1 MTASVQNVIGRR
13 RNLIVRILKYL
24 SLTVFGI
31 VLFVLG
37 LLMVAVSILTPERLT
52 PIVERVATASLQ
64 DAEVKI
70 DKVELS
76 MRKQFPFLSAEIVN
90 FSIISTKM
98 QHLAPE
104 LRKDVPQWADT
115 VVSVDR
121 FNGGINIASLLIYKL
136 HLSDVTVDG
145 PALNA
150 VVVNDSI
157 CNYDIVAP
165 SEEPSEPF
173 DWTSLP
179 TIELKRFEIVNPR
192 TMHYLDVPSNTYIAA
207 DFKEAS
213 LSGKDAPLYH
223 LDFTGNVSTPSIAQY
238 LKLSDIAFA
247 LKGDLIWDQDT
258 PYRVGI
264 NNLNF
269 ELPLLKGKLNTDVN
283 FKDDLIV
290 EKLKLDFNPIQI
302 SEALALL
309 PESLCKE
316 YSIPAGIETNAQVEL
331 AAELTEPYNVSGTAL
346 PHGKLS
352 INVPDA
358 QFSWQDVKF
367 DNLAAEVE
375 VSMPNDNLDNVV
387 VDLKRINVRGPATDL
402 TIKGTVTNVMSD
414 PLFDG
419 NIIGTCDLAKLP
431 PVLSNMIPGSV
442 SGYLQAD
449 ARVVGSPSMFTPQD
463 FHRLKVEGEMS
474 VDRLLWQY
482 TDSVPNRVFANH
494 AVFSFGTNDK
504 SSKSGKVADSLLTAK
519 IKLDSAYIEQSE
531 IKMSLVDF
539 SFGVGVVNKY
549 RREGDRSIVPMG
561 GGMHIGNM
569 RMLMTSDST
578 VVRLGKADGTV
589 VMRSHNND
597 YKTPEFILDLGLK
610 HLGMG
615 SPSAKMMLSNAK
627 ANLIAY
633 KEPQGKR
640 AKEMSKLCD
649 SIKHANPKMQL
660 DSVYAFASRVY
671 SENHPHKQNV
681 AQVDSTE
688 VVDFGVDAGIK
699 RVLLGWAFKGSLSS
713 EKAGMYTPYFPLRNR
728 LSNVNVTFNNDSVR
742 LRDVTYKAGRSDFK
756 LTGSISNI
764 RRALTSGNRS
774 PLKLVFNLES
784 DTCDV
789 NELAAAVFAG
799 SDYMNRIAQSDQA
812 KINLSNVESEAQLE
826 KMITKQANIAATDS
840 MSAFLVPKN
849 IDAELHVHSH
859 NVIYS
864 DLLLHHLDGTISA
877 YDGSINMQGLK
888 AKSDVGSISL
898 TALYMGRNIDEL
910 KFGFG
915 MKVDD
920 FNINRFLKLVPAV
933 DSIMPIMRDFSG
945 IISAD
950 IAATSNITR
959 SMDID
964 MPSLQAAIKLSGDSL
979 VLIDPETFKIMSKWL
994 MFKDKNK
1001 NVIDH
1006 MAVQMTVEDNVM
1018 QLYPFIFD
1026 FDRYRLGVQ
1035 GSNDLAMNFNYHVA
1049 VLKSPIPF
1057 KFGINIKGNADKYKV
1072 RLGRA
1077 KFNEKTALQVTTI
1090 DTTRVNL
1097 VKQIQNVFRRGV
1109 RNSNFARVNVDEI
1122 KRSAKLATEDD
1133 TLSHLDSLR
1142 FIQEGLIDAPD
1153 TIQSEEV
1160 LKEKARNRKSSK
1172 NKKNKNKD
1180 AATAA
1185 GTSAAVAILMLAV
1198 LRRRRD
1204 NE

>member
-302 SEALALL
+302 SEALSLL

-352 INVPDA
+352 VNVPDA

-375 VSMPNDNLDNVV
+375 VSMPNDNLDKVV

-431 PVLSNMIPGSV
+431 PVLSSMIPGSV
-442 SGYLQAD
+442 SGYLQAFYVHTS
-449 ARVVGSPSMFTPQD
+449 RLPSP
-463 FHRLKVEGEMS
+463 
-474 VDRLLWQY
+474 
-482 TDSVPNRVFANH
+482 
-494 AVFSFGTNDK
+494 
-504 SSKSGKVADSLLTAK
+504 
-519 IKLDSAYIEQSE
+519 
-531 IKMSLVDF
+531 
-539 SFGVGVVNKY
+539 
-549 RREGDRSIVPMG
+549 
-561 GGMHIGNM
+561 
-569 RMLMTSDST
+569 
-578 VVRLGKADGTV
+578 
-589 VMRSHNND
+589 
-597 YKTPEFILDLGLK
+597 
-610 HLGMG
+610 
-615 SPSAKMMLSNAK
+615 
-627 ANLIAY
+627 
-633 KEPQGKR
+633 
-640 AKEMSKLCD
+640 
-649 SIKHANPKMQL
+649 
-660 DSVYAFASRVY
+660 
-671 SENHPHKQNV
+671 
-681 AQVDSTE
+681 
-688 VVDFGVDAGIK
+688 
-699 RVLLGWAFKGSLSS
+699 
-713 EKAGMYTPYFPLRNR
+713 
-728 LSNVNVTFNNDSVR
+728 
-742 LRDVTYKAGRSDFK
+742 
-756 LTGSISNI
+756 
-764 RRALTSGNRS
+764 
-774 PLKLVFNLES
+774 ES
-784 DTCDV
+784 
-789 NELAAAVFAG
+789 
-799 SDYMNRIAQSDQA
+799 
-812 KINLSNVESEAQLE
+812 
-826 KMITKQANIAATDS
+826 
-840 MSAFLVPKN
+840 
-849 IDAELHVHSH
+849 
-859 NVIYS
+859 
-864 DLLLHHLDGTISA
+864 
-877 YDGSINMQGLK
+877 
-888 AKSDVGSISL
+888 
-898 TALYMGRNIDEL
+898 
-910 KFGFG
+910 
-915 MKVDD
+915 
-920 FNINRFLKLVPAV
+920 
-933 DSIMPIMRDFSG
+933 
-945 IISAD
+945 
-950 IAATSNITR
+950 
-959 SMDID
+959 
-964 MPSLQAAIKLSGDSL
+964 
-979 VLIDPETFKIMSKWL
+979 
-994 MFKDKNK
+994 
-1001 NVIDH
+1001 
-1006 MAVQMTVEDNVM
+1006 
-1018 QLYPFIFD
+1018 
-1026 FDRYRLGVQ
+1026 
-1035 GSNDLAMNFNYHVA
+1035 
-1049 VLKSPIPF
+1049 
-1057 KFGINIKGNADKYKV
+1057 
-1072 RLGRA
+1072 
-1077 KFNEKTALQVTTI
+1077 
-1090 DTTRVNL
+1090 
-1097 VKQIQNVFRRGV
+1097 
-1109 RNSNFARVNVDEI
+1109 
-1122 KRSAKLATEDD
+1122 
-1133 TLSHLDSLR
+1133 
-1142 FIQEGLIDAPD
+1142 
-1153 TIQSEEV
+1153 
-1160 LKEKARNRKSSK
+1160 
-1172 NKKNKNKD
+1172 
-1180 AATAA
+1180 
-1185 GTSAAVAILMLAV
+1185 
-1198 LRRRRD
+1198 
-1204 NE
+1204 